1 MNTRLM
7 IEATKANKAGD
18 CTVCVEVSVSNKGEK
33 KKAVR
38 IPTNIKVNAD
48 SWSAKSQSII
58 RGKLHDYHKVN
69 QMLGIQ
75 KDIVTEIIA
84 ELSQK
89 GKFQLS
95 EIKQRYI
102 ERTAPIILDFFEI
115 YEAFLAIKEQSMT
128 RNGIKDFK
136 TLKTHLLGFE
146 KFRKN
151 KIILSEIDNVFF
163 EKFEIYLSSLKIT
176 EKSKDSDKVKTK
188 SFADSTILK
197 NLQTLRVFLN
207 SQHDRGMPVNMT
219 YKNYKIRSKPLPALI
234 TLEPDEFLLLLKKI
248 ENERLEKVRQLF
260 VLQCATGL
268 RYSDAVKIRKN
279 HVRSNVIYM
288 NSTKTRQK
296 LQIPLNDNSKEILTD
311 CNFDVSTIAISNQ
324 KYNDYIKEL
333 CEHIGITQPIMR
345 ISYRGNKEIQEPLK
359 KSEIMSSHHGRRFF
373 ITQNLINGVRP
384 EVIMSMT
391 GHVDFRSFKKYIAI
405 TDQTRVNAMELWSK
419 IFGKTIDLTQ

>member
-18 CTVCVEVSVSNKGEK
+18 CTVYVEVSVSNKGEK

-38 IPTNIKVNAD
+38 IPTNIKVNAG
-48 SWSAKSQSII
+48 SWSPKSQSII
-58 RGKLHDYHKVN
+58 RGKSHDYYKVN
-69 QMLGIQ
+69 QMLLAQ
-75 KDIVTEIIA
+75 KELVTEIIA

-95 EIKQRYI
+95 EIKQRYV
-102 ERTAPIILDFFEI
+102 ERTAPVIHGFFEI
-115 YEAFLAIKEQSMT
+115 YDAFLAVKEKSMT
-128 RNGIKDFK
+128 RNGVKDFK

-146 KFRKN
+146 KVRRN
-151 KIILSEIDNVFF
+151 KIILSEMDNVFF

-176 EKSKDSDKVKTK
+176 EKVKDSDEIKEK

-197 NLQTLRVFLN
+197 NLQTLRIFLN
-207 SQHDRGMPVNMT
+207 SQHDRGMPINVA
-219 YKNYKIRSKPLPALI
+219 YKKYKIKSKPLPALI
-234 TLEPDEFLLLLKKI
+234 TLEPDEFRLLLTKLD
-248 ENERLEKVRQLF
+248 NERLEKVRKLF
-260 VLQCATGL
+260 VLQCSTGL

-279 HVRSNVIYM
+279 HVRNNVIYM

-296 LQIPLNDNSKEILTD
+296 LQIPLNDNSQEILTACD
-311 CNFDVSTIAISNQ
+311 YDASAITISNQ

-333 CEHIGITQPIMR
+333 CEHVGISQPIMR
-345 ISYRGNKEIQEPLK
+345 ISYRGNKEIQEPMK

-419 IFGKTIDLTQ
+419 VFGN

>member
-18 CTVCVEVSVSNKGEK
+18 CTVYVEVSVSNKGEK

-38 IPTNIKVNAD
+38 IPTNIKVSSD
-48 SWSAKSQSII
+48 SWSPKSQSII
-58 RGKLHDYHKVN
+58 RGKSHDYYKVN
-69 QMLGIQ
+69 QMLITQ
-75 KDIVTEIIA
+75 KEMVTEIIA

-102 ERTAPIILDFFEI
+102 ERTAPIILGFFEI
-115 YEAFLAIKEQSMT
+115 YDAFLAIKDKSMS
-128 RNGIKDFK
+128 RNGVKDFK
-136 TLKTHLLGFE
+136 TLKTHLQGFE
-146 KFRKN
+146 KFRRN

-163 EKFEIYLSSLKIT
+163 EKFEIYLSTLKIT
-176 EKSKDSDKVKTK
+176 EKVKDSEEVKVK

-207 SQHDRGMPVNMT
+207 GQHDRGMPINLA
-219 YKNYKIRSKPLPALI
+219 YKKYKIRSKPLPALI
-234 TLEPDEFLLLLKKI
+234 TLEPDEFRLLLKKLD
-248 ENERLEKVRQLF
+248 NERLEKVRQLF
-260 VLQCATGL
+260 VLQCTTGL

-279 HVRSNVIYM
+279 HVRNNVIYM

-296 LQIPLNDNSKEILTD
+296 LQIPLNDNSLEILTT
-311 CNFDVSTIAISNQ
+311 CNFDASTITISNQ

-333 CEHIGITQPIMR
+333 CEVVGITQPIMR

-405 TDQTRVNAMELWSK
+405 TDQTRVNAMDLWSK
-419 IFGKTIDLTQ
+419 TFGKTEDLTQ

>member
-18 CTVCVEVSVSNKGEK
+18 CTVYVEVSVSNKGEK

-38 IPTNIKVNAD
+38 IPTNIKVSSD
-48 SWSAKSQSII
+48 SWSPKSQSII
-58 RGKLHDYHKVN
+58 RGKSHDYYKVN
-69 QMLGIQ
+69 QMLILQ
-75 KDIVTEIIA
+75 KETVTEIIA

-102 ERTAPIILDFFEI
+102 EKTAPVILGFFEI
-115 YEAFLAIKEQSMT
+115 YDAFLAIKDKSMS
-128 RNGIKDFK
+128 RNGVKDFK
-136 TLKTHLLGFE
+136 TLKTHLQGFE
-146 KFRKN
+146 KVRRS

-176 EKSKDSDKVKTK
+176 EKVKDSDEVKVK

-207 SQHDRGMPVNMT
+207 GQHDRGMPINLA
-219 YKNYKIRSKPLPALI
+219 YKKYKIKSKPLPSLI
-234 TLEPDEFLLLLKKI
+234 TLEPDEFRLLLKKLD
-248 ENERLEKVRQLF
+248 NERLDKVRQMF
-260 VLQCATGL
+260 VLQCTTGL
-268 RYSDAVKIRKN
+268 RYSDAIKIRKN
-279 HVRSNVIYM
+279 HVRGDVIFM

-296 LQIPLNDNSKEILTD
+296 LQIPLNENSKKILMD
-311 CNFDVSTIAISNQ
+311 CDFDASTITISNQ

-333 CEHIGITQPIMR
+333 CDHVGINQPIMR

-405 TDQTRVNAMELWSK
+405 TDQTRVNAMDLWSK
-419 IFGKTIDLTQ
+419 TFGYNENVTT

>member
-7 IEATKANKAGD
+7 IEATKANKAND
-18 CTVCVEVSVSNKGEK
+18 ATVYVEVSIHKQGEK
-33 KKAVR
+33 KKTVR

-48 SWSAKSQSII
+48 SWSSKSQSII

-69 QMLGIQ
+69 QMLGAQ
-75 KDIVTEIIA
+75 KDTVTEIIA

-102 ERTAPIILDFFEI
+102 ERTAPVILDFFEI
-115 YEAFLAIKEQSMT
+115 YDAFLGIKDKSMS
-128 RNGIKDFK
+128 RNGVKDFK
-136 TLKTHLLGFE
+136 TLKTHLQGFE
-146 KFRKN
+146 KFRRN

-176 EKSKDSDKVKTK
+176 EKVKDSDEVKVK

-207 SQHDRGMPVNMT
+207 GQHDRGMPINLA
-219 YKNYKIRSKPLPALI
+219 YKKYKIKSKPLPALI
-234 TLEPDEFLLLLKKI
+234 TLEPDEFRLLLKKLD
-248 ENERLEKVRQLF
+248 NERLEKVRQLF
-260 VLQCATGL
+260 VLQCTTGL
-268 RYSDAVKIRKN
+268 RYSDAIKIRKN
-279 HVRSNVIYM
+279 HVRNNVIYM

-296 LQIPLNDNSKEILTD
+296 LQIPLNDNSQKILTT
-311 CNFDVSTIAISNQ
+311 CNFDASRITISNQ

-333 CEHIGITQPIMR
+333 CENIGINQPIMR

-405 TDQTRVNAMELWSK
+405 TDQTRVNAMDLWSK
-419 IFGKTIDLTQ
+419 TFGETVDLTQ

>member
-18 CTVCVEVSVSNKGEK
+18 CTVYVEVSVTKQGEK

-38 IPTNIKVNAD
+38 IPTNIKINAD
-48 SWSAKSQSII
+48 SWSPKSQSVI
-58 RGKLHDYHKVN
+58 RGKSKDYYKIN
-69 QMLGIQ
+69 QMLISQ
-75 KDIVTEIIA
+75 KELVTDIIA

-89 GKFQLS
+89 GRFQLT

-102 ERTAPIILDFFEI
+102 EKTAPIIHGFFDI
-115 YEAFLAIKEQSMT
+115 YDAFLKVKVQSMT
-128 RNGIKDFK
+128 RNGVKDFK
-136 TLKTHLLGFE
+136 TLRTHLSGFE
-146 KFRKN
+146 KDRRD

-176 EKSKDSDKVKTK
+176 EKSKDSDEAKTK
-188 SFADSTILK
+188 PFADSTILK

-207 SQHDRGMPVNMT
+207 SQHDRGMPVNMA
-219 YKNYKIRSKPLPALI
+219 YKTYKIRSKESPALI
-234 TLEPDEFLLLLKKI
+234 TLEPDEFRLLLKKVD
-248 ENERLEKVRQLF
+248 NERLEKVRKLF
-260 VLQCATGL
+260 VLQCSSGL
-268 RYSDAVKIRKN
+268 RYSDAVKITKN
-279 HVRSNVIYM
+279 HVRNDTIYM

-296 LQIPLNDNSKEILTD
+296 LQIPLNANSREILTE
-311 CNFDVSTIAISNQ
+311 CNFNASSITISNQ

-333 CEHIGITQPIMR
+333 CELVGITQPIMR
-345 ISYRGNKEIQEPLK
+345 ISYRGNKETQEPLK
-359 KSEIMSSHHGRRFF
+359 KHEIMSSHHGRRFF

-405 TDQTRVNAMELWSK
+405 TEQTRVNAMDLWSK
-419 IFGKTIDLTQ
+419 TFGINEAINS